1 MTKHSQLVPASLSSR
16 AYPPACIY
24 SGYEERCQSVARP
37 RVAIG
42 LGVGLCLDSDSDS
55 DSFSDSSGCMSQ
67 FVLFLFF
74 SFLCSVVVPPLLS
87 LSLLLL
93 LHVFQIEFT
102 NFWPGLAYC
111 CTANK
116 VFVYSLLI
124 SWYIIILAFF
134 FSPAPL
140 TGSLLLQLQSR
151 GLFLL
156 AFLTN

>member
-1 MTKHSQLVPASLSSR
+1 MSR
-16 AYPPACIY
+16 
-24 SGYEERCQSVARP
+24 EP
-37 RVAIG
+37 RVGIG
-42 LGVGLCLDSDSDS
+42 LGLCLDS

-74 SFLCSVVVPPLLS
+74 LFHSVVVPSL

-111 CTANK
+111 CAANK

-134 FSPAPL
+134 LPRLLPDCLFIVAVAVARPFSV
-140 TGSLLLQLQSR
+140 
-151 GLFLL
+151 GLFNKLNADFLFCNFASTLRQLL
-156 AFLTN
+156 HYHSCHGLSLPFIVLCTR

>member
-16 AYPPACIY
+16 AYPHACIY

-55 DSFSDSSGCMSQ
+55 DSFSDSSGWMSQ

-74 SFLCSVVVPPLLS
+74 LFRSVVVPPL

>member
-1 MTKHSQLVPASLSSR
+1 MTKHSQLVPASRSSR
-16 AYPPACIY
+16 AYPHACIY

-87 LSLLLL
+87 LLLL

-134 FSPAPL
+134 SAPPP
-140 TGSLLLQLQSR
+140 
-151 GLFLL
+151 
-156 AFLTN
+156 